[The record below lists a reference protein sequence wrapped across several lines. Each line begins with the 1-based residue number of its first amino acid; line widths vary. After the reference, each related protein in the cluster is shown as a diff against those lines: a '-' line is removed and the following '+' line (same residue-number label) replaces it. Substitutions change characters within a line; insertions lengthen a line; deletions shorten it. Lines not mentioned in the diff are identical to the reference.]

1 MTVKE
6 LLDTMS
12 RADEEIIIYYKDG
25 KFNTY
30 INRPLPPDIG
40 KKEVFCWFSFI
51 DDNFDNI
58 KSAIPLIGIHITDFY
73 ENSLI
78 TEGDK
83 GYED

>member
-30 INRPLPPDIG
+30 LNRPLPPDIG

-51 DDNFDNI
+51 DDNFDDI
-58 KSAIPLIGIHITDFY
+58 ESAIPSIGIHTTDFY
-73 ENSLI
+73 ETSLI
-78 TEGDK
+78 ARGDED
-83 GYED
+83 YED

>member
-12 RADEEIIIYYKDG
+12 RVDEEIIIYYKDG

-30 INRPLPPDIG
+30 INRPLPPDIS

-51 DDNFDNI
+51 D
-58 KSAIPLIGIHITDFY
+58 
-73 ENSLI
+73 E
-78 TEGDK
+78 
-83 GYED
+83 

>member
-12 RADEEIIIYYKDG
+12 RADEEIIIYHKDG

-30 INRPLPPDIG
+30 VTRPLPPAIG
-40 KKEVFCWFSFI
+40 KKEVFCWYSFI
-51 DDNFDNI
+51 DDNFDDI
-58 KSAIPLIGIHITDFY
+58 ESVIPSIGILTTDYY
-73 ENSLI
+73 ENVLI
-78 TEGDK
+78 PEGDE

>member
-6 LLDTMS
+6 LLDAFS
-12 RADEEIIIYYKDG
+12 RADEEIIIYHKDG

-51 DDNFDNI
+51 DDNFDDI
-58 KSAIPLIGIHITDFY
+58 ESAIPSIGIYTTDYY
-73 ENSLI
+73 ENVLI

-83 GYED
+83 TYED

>member
-6 LLDTMS
+6 LLDTMA
-12 RADEEIIIYYKDG
+12 RAVEEIIIYYKDG

-30 INRPLPPDIG
+30 INRPLPPDIS
-40 KKEVFCWFSFI
+40 KKEAFCWFSFI
-51 DDNFDNI
+51 DGNFDDI
-58 KSAIPLIGIHITDFY
+58 KSAIPSIGIHTTDFY

>member
-30 INRPLPPDIG
+30 LNRPLPPDIG
-40 KKEVFCWFSFI
+40 KKEVFCCNSF
-51 DDNFDNI
+51 
-58 KSAIPLIGIHITDFY
+58 TD
-73 ENSLI
+73 E
-78 TEGDK
+78 
-83 GYED
+83 

>member
-30 INRPLPPDIG
+30 LNRPLPPDIG

-51 DDNFDNI
+51 DDNFDDI
-58 KSAIPLIGIHITDFY
+58 ESAIPSIGIHTTDFY

-78 TEGDK
+78 AGGNED
-83 GYED
+83 YED

>member
-12 RADEEIIIYYKDG
+12 RVDEEIIIYYKDG

-40 KKEVFCWFSFI
+40 KKEVFCWNSFI
-51 DDNFDNI
+51 DENFDDI
-58 KSAIPLIGIHITDFY
+58 ESAIPSIRILTTDYHEFFID
-73 ENSLI
+73 E
-78 TEGDK
+78 
-83 GYED
+83 

>member
-30 INRPLPPDIG
+30 INRPLPPNIG

-51 DDNFDNI
+51 DDNFDDI
-58 KSAIPLIGIHITDFY
+58 ESAIPSIGIHTTDFY

-78 TEGDK
+78 AGGDED
-83 GYED
+83 YED

>member
-30 INRPLPPDIG
+30 LNRPLPLDIG

-51 DDNFDNI
+51 D
-58 KSAIPLIGIHITDFY
+58 
-73 ENSLI
+73 E
-78 TEGDK
+78 
-83 GYED
+83 